1 MKKDKILIDG
11 KKFDSRLIMGTSL
24 YPNID
29 VLNKSIEISECEIV
43 TISMRRFNST
53 KKNFFFDQLLK
64 KKNNFSTQYSW
75 LFYKKRGNFN
85 SWIS

>member
-53 KKNFFFDQLLK
+53 K
-64 KKNNFSTQYSW
+64 NNFSTQYSW

-85 SWIS
+85 S

>member
-53 KKNFFFDQLLK
+53 KKLFFDQLLK
-64 KKNNFSTQYSW
+64 KITFLPNTAGCFT
-75 LFYKKRGNFN
+75 KKEA
-85 SWIS
+85 I